1 MNGPPA
7 AQPDGRPNG
16 RRLALTSLAALGVVY
31 GDIGTSPI
39 YAIRESLLPEHGVAA
54 TTTNVLGVLS
64 LIFWALVLIIAV
76 KYQIFVLRADNRG
89 EGGILALTALVTSG
103 ERERNHDR
111 SFLVM
116 LGLFGAAL
124 LYGDTMLTPAISV
137 LSAVEGLAVVTP
149 AFDPFVVPIAIA
161 ILAGLFLVQ
170 QRGTARVGVLFG
182 PVMLVWFTVLAAL
195 GLVHIIEQPGVLAAI
210 DPRHALGFFADNG
223 WRSVLVVGSV
233 FLVVTGGEA
242 LYADM
247 GHFGTRPIR
256 STWFALVMPALLLSY
271 FGQGALVIAD
281 PAAIE
286 NPFFLLA
293 PAWALIPFVVL
304 TAAAA
309 VIASQAVISGAFS
322 LTMQAVQLGYLPR
335 VAIEHT
341 SEHERGQIY
350 VPAINWVLMISCIGL
365 VVGFGTSS
373 ALAAAYGVAVT
384 TTMVVT
390 TILFYV
396 LARERWG
403 WGRAP
408 ALLLCSAFLVV
419 DLAFWGA
426 NMLRV
431 PRGGWFAL
439 VIAAGVLAMMT
450 TWKAGRAL
458 LLRRM
463 AASTLPIQFFL
474 DDLKERPVRRV
485 PGTAVFMYRGAGG
498 APPALLHSL
507 HHFQTLRERVILVSV
522 ETAEVPRVPDGQRAT
537 LESLGQGFHRIAL
550 RYGFMEDPF
559 VARDLSAV
567 PVDGKPIDI
576 KESTFVI
583 GRESVIASER
593 KVGMSLWRERLFGAM
608 ARNARTATSFFHLPP
623 DRVVE
628 LGVQVEI

>member
-1 MNGPPA
+1 MNGSA
-7 AQPDGRPNG
+7 AAPLESRPQG
-16 RRLALTSLAALGVVY
+16 GRLAITSLAALGVVY

-39 YAIRESLLPEHGVAA
+39 YAIRESLHPGHEVGV
-54 TTTNVLGVLS
+54 TTANVLGVLS

-111 SFLVM
+111 SFLIM

-149 AFDPFVVPIAIA
+149 AFDPFVIPIAIA

-170 QRGTARVGVLFG
+170 RRGTTHVGALFG
-182 PVMLVWFTVLAAL
+182 PVMLVWFVVIGGL
-195 GLVHIIEQPGVLAAI
+195 GFVHLIEEPGVLAAV
-210 DPRHALGFFADNG
+210 DPRRALDFFAANG
-223 WRSVLVVGSV
+223 WRSVSVVGSV

-256 STWFALVMPALLLSY
+256 WTWFALVMPALLLSY
-271 FGQGALVIAD
+271 FGQGALIIAD
-281 PAAIE
+281 PAAAE

-293 PAWALIPFVVL
+293 PEWALIPFVIL

-309 VIASQAVISGAFS
+309 VIASQAVISGAYS

-350 VPAINWVLMISCIGL
+350 VPSINWVLMISCIGL
-365 VVGFGTSS
+365 VVGFGSS
-373 ALAAAYGVAVT
+373 SDLAAAYGVAVT
-384 TTMVVT
+384 TAMVVT

-403 WGRAP
+403 WRKGPTLA
-408 ALLLCSAFLVV
+408 LCSAFLLV

-439 VIAAGVLAMMT
+439 LIAAGVMAMMT
-450 TWKAGRAL
+450 TWKTGRAL
-458 LLRRM
+458 LLQRM
-463 AASTLPIQFFL
+463 AASSLPTRFFL

-485 PGTAVFMYRGAGG
+485 PGTGVFMYRGAGG
-498 APPALLHSL
+498 TPPALLYSL
-507 HHFQTLRERVILVSV
+507 QYFQTLRERVLLVSV
-522 ETAEVPRVPDGQRAT
+522 ETADEPRVSDDRRVT
-537 LESLGQGFHRIAL
+537 YESLGQGFHRISL
-550 RYGFMEDPF
+550 RYGFMEQPF
-559 VARDLSAV
+559 VARDLAAISI
-567 PVDGKPIDI
+567 DGKLIDVNDVA
-576 KESTFVI
+576 FVV

-608 ARNARTATSFFHLPP
+608 ARNARTATSFFHLPS

>member
-1 MNGPPA
+1 MNA
-7 AQPDGRPNG
+7 AAEPTPEPRPHG

-39 YAIRESLLPEHGVAA
+39 YAIRESLHPDHAVAA
-54 TTTNVLGVLS
+54 TAANVMGVLS
-64 LIFWALVLIIAV
+64 MIFWALLLVIAV
-76 KYQIFVLRADNRG
+76 KYQTFILRANNRG
-89 EGGILALTALVTSG
+89 EGGILALTALLTPGGNGRVA
-103 ERERNHDR
+103 ER
-111 SFLVM
+111 SLLVL

-124 LYGDTMLTPAISV
+124 LYGDTMLTPSVSV
-137 LSAVEGLAVVTP
+137 LSAVEGIAVVTP
-149 AFDPFVVPIAIA
+149 AFQPFVVPLAIV
-161 ILAGLFLVQ
+161 ILAGIFLLQ
-170 QRGTARVGVLFG
+170 SRGTTQVGVLFG
-182 PVMLVWFTVLAAL
+182 PVMLVWFTTLSAL
-195 GLVHIIEQPGVLAAI
+195 GLVHIIEAPQVLAAV
-210 DPRHALGFFADNG
+210 DPRHALAFFAENG
-223 WRSVLVVGSV
+223 WRSVLVIGSV

-256 STWFALVMPALLLSY
+256 TTWFVLVMPALLLSY
-271 FGQGALVIAD
+271 FGQGALILGNPEAV
-281 PAAIE
+281 E

-293 PAWALIPFVVL
+293 PDWGLIPFVAL
-304 TAAAA
+304 TTVAA

-350 VPAINWVLMISCIGL
+350 VPAINWILMIACIGL
-365 VVGFGTSS
+365 VVGFRTSS

-396 LARERWG
+396 VARERWG
-403 WGRAP
+403 WSRTLAG
-408 ALLLCSAFLVV
+408 LLCGGFLLV

-431 PRGGWFAL
+431 PRGGWFPL

-450 TWKAGRAL
+450 TWKVGRAL

-463 AASTLPIQFFL
+463 AASMLPIEFFL
-474 DDLKERPVRRV
+474 ADLKERPVRRV
-485 PGTAVFMYRGAGG
+485 RGTSVFMYRGAGG
-498 APPALLHSL
+498 TPPALLYSL
-507 HHFQTLRERVILVSV
+507 QHFQTLKERIILISV
-522 ETAEVPRVPDGQRAT
+522 ETKEVPRVDEDQRSTVEA
-537 LESLGQGFHRIAL
+537 LGQGFHRVTM
-550 RYGFMEDPF
+550 RYGFLEEPH
-559 VARDLSAV
+559 VPRDLAAV
-567 PVDGKPIDI
+567 SIDGAPLNTA
-576 KESTFVI
+576 ELTYVI

-593 KVGMSLWRERLFGAM
+593 RVGMSLWRERLFAAM
-608 ARNARTATSFFHLPP
+608 VRNARTATSFFHLPP
-623 DRVVE
+623 DRVIE